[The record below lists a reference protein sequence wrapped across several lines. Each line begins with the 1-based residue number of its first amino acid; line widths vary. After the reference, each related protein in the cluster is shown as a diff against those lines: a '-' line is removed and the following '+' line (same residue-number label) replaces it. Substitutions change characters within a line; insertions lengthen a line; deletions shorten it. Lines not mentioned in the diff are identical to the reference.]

1 MVQIVERVP
10 NDNYCANGK
19 RRMLADF
26 IQTEIAGMTFARHP
40 ISQGYRLS
48 QNFPE
53 AKMLKYPSK
62 VERRVYDDCDFIL
75 HITLTAAGE

>member
-1 MVQIVERVP
+1 MVQIVERVS
-10 NDNYCANGK
+10 NDNYCPNGK

-40 ISQGYRLS
+40 ISQGHRLS

-53 AKMLKYPSK
+53 AKVLKHPSK
-62 VERRVYDDCDFIL
+62 VERTVTTIAISSC
-75 HITLTAAGE
+75 T